1 MLPFF
6 GERFGNAG
14 GKVAGFVARLWQLR
28 PPRAL
33 TRRPA
38 RIRHAAARLAPRAPT
53 PHPAI
58 RYTGS
63 VRR

>member
-14 GKVAGFVARLWQLR
+14 GKVAGFVTRLRQLSS
-28 PPRAL
+28 PRAL
-33 TRRPA
+33 TWRPV

-58 RYTGS
+58 GYTGS